1 MARAFSGRLHRART
15 AIVHRARRHGTA
27 GVKTLAIGG
36 VVGAAGQIA
45 GNFVAKQSVTIRNT
59 WWGMP
64 AAMGVGAYLLAKR
77 YPAWSMALAGAA
89 GYAAKVNY
97 DLTAGGK
104 TPIPTT
110 DAYEENTGA
119 ADDAIS
125 F

>member
-1 MARAFSGRLHRART
+1 MARAFLAKIHRART

-27 GVKTLAIGG
+27 GAKALAIGG
-36 VVGAAGQIA
+36 IVGAAGQIA
-45 GNFVAKQSVTIRNT
+45 GNLVAKQSETVRNT

-104 TPIPTT
+104 APIPTA
-110 DAYEENTGA
+110 AYDENTSA
-119 ADDAIS
+119 TEDAIS